1 MKRTTLEKNTKL
13 SNDILYYIYTHIDTD
28 INLDDLAND
37 LGISRFYM
45 HKVFKEIFGR
55 NIYESIKSIR
65 LQKAASLLLTNRYS
79 TITEIAA
86 SCGYASQS
94 SFIRVFKER
103 FAMTPKQWR
112 QGGYKTYSNQ
122 ILAQSP
128 LSHTSTAHFEDIQP
142 QIVKMPEIKAYYIRH
157 RGYNA
162 QIKQTWQK
170 LQTWCFGNDLQN
182 YKEIALLHDNPT
194 VTPLEECHYVACITD
209 DAGKIKGE
217 TKLPKFRI
225 SGGVY
230 AKFEISGKRGDFLK
244 FIQWVYHEWLP
255 ASGYETT
262 TKPPYAIHHK
272 NHYLSSD
279 ERFEIS
285 FYLSIRY

>member
-1 MKRTTLEKNTKL
+1 MKRTTIEKNTKL

-122 ILAQSP
+122 ILSQSP
-128 LSHTSTAHFEDIQP
+128 LSHTSTARFEDIQP

-182 YKEIALLHDNPT
+182 YREIALLHDNPT

-255 ASGYETT
+255 ESGYETT

-285 FYLSIRY
+285 FYLSIRF